1 MKVWARSA
9 GAKGSLRSRS
19 RALSYRKR
27 RQLPNDSQQN
37 RMSLRLFNTYSREL
51 EEFRPLDPA
60 GRKVKM
66 YTCGPT
72 VYSHA
77 HIGNFRAYIFE
88 DLLQRHLES
97 RGFAVER
104 VMNLTDV
111 DDKTIRGSRQANLPL
126 RDFTA
131 PFKEAFFQDVDALQI
146 KRAGSYPA
154 ATEDRFLKDMIVMI
168 EKLIVLGLA
177 YQAEDKS
184 VYFRINRFPDYG
196 HLAHF
201 DLSEL
206 RSTGRVKSDEYDKE
220 HVGDFALWKA
230 WDEDDGEVWWN
241 SPWGRGRPGWHIECS
256 AMATALLGEEID
268 LHCGGVDNIFPH
280 HEAEIAQS
288 EGCSGKQFVRYW
300 LHCAHLL
307 VDGQKMSKSLGNF
320 YTLRDVLAKG
330 YSGREVRYA
339 LIRVHYRAPLN
350 FTWEGMEEAR
360 QALARI
366 DEWLRRLRDAAA
378 NADKAEAINDD
389 KFAAALDDDLNISA
403 ALGHLFEI
411 IRESNRELDAGI
423 EPARARG
430 LLEWW
435 ERINLVLAFAA
446 EEEKLPV
453 EIARLVEERQ
463 QARLARNWGK
473 SDELRQQLQ
482 ARGWEVRDTADGPVV
497 TRRLPPAA

>member
-1 MKVWARSA
+1 M
-9 GAKGSLRSRS
+9 
-19 RALSYRKR
+19 ALH
-27 RQLPNDSQQN
+27 
-37 RMSLRLFNTYSREL
+37 LFNTYSRQI
-51 EEFRPLDPA
+51 EEFHPLDPD
-60 GRKVKM
+60 GRAVKM

-88 DLLQRHLES
+88 DLLQRHLEM
-97 RGFAVER
+97 RGYAVER

-111 DDKTIRGSRQANLPL
+111 DDKTIRGSRAANLPL
-126 RDFTA
+126 REFTA
-131 PFKEAFFQDVDALQI
+131 PFKEAFFQDLDTLQI
-146 KRAGSYPA
+146 KHAATFPA
-154 ATEDRFLKDMIVMI
+154 ATEERFVQAMIAMI
-168 EKLIVLGLA
+168 EKLIARELA

-184 VYFRINRFPDYG
+184 VYFRINRFPEYG

-230 WDEDDGEVWWN
+230 WDEEDGDVWWE

-256 AMATALLGEEID
+256 AMATTLLGEQID
-268 LHCGGVDNIFPH
+268 IHCGGVDNIFPH

-288 EGCSGKQFVRYW
+288 EGCSGKTFVRYW

-320 YTLRDVLAKG
+320 HTLRDVLEKG

-339 LIRVHYRAPLN
+339 LSRVHYRAPLN

-366 DEWLRRLRDAAA
+366 DEWLRRLREAARA
-378 NADKAEAINDD
+378 GELQPNRAVAIEDD
-389 KFAAALDDDLNISA
+389 RFAGALDDDLNISA
-403 ALGHLFEI
+403 ALGHLFEQ
-411 IRESNRELDAGI
+411 IRESNRELDGGI
-423 EPARARG
+423 DSARA
-430 LLEWW
+430 LAWLTWW
-435 ERINLVLAFAA
+435 QRINQVLALEAEQEELPEEIVRMA
-446 EEEKLPV
+446 EE
-453 EIARLVEERQ
+453 RRH
-463 QARLARNWGK
+463 ARLARDWQK
-473 SDELRQQLQ
+473 SDELRDALQ
-482 ARGWEVRDTADGPVV
+482 ARGWEVRDTKDGQVV
-497 TRRLPPAA
+497 TRRAGA